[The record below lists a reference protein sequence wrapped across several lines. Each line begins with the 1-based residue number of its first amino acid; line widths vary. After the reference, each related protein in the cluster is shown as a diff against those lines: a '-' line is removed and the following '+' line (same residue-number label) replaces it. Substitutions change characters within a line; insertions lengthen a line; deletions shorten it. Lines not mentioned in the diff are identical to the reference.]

1 MTTDGIIPE
10 NAEIARRL
18 EEVAALIEAQKGSSY
33 RVQAYRHAA
42 ETIHG
47 LPRPAS
53 AILQAEGLEGLEALP
68 GIGQNIAR
76 AVRDLVVMGRL
87 PVLDRLRGESDPVLL
102 LSTVPGISRSLA
114 DRIHHSLGVNTLEDL
129 ETAAHDGRLTEF
141 MEIRG
146 KRLEAIKDSLAARLA
161 RVRLR
166 REPAALPPIHEI
178 LDVDREYRE
187 GARAGTLPT
196 IAPKRF
202 NPEGRS
208 WLPVLHTERE
218 GRHYTALFSNTAR
231 AHELGKTADWVVI
244 YYDRDRSEG
253 QCTVITSER
262 GPLEGRRI
270 ARGRETECLR
280 YYSEDHT
287 SEDHTPDRNRK
298 VG

>member
-18 EEVAALIEAQKGSSY
+18 EEIAALIEAQKGSPY

-42 ETIHG
+42 QTLRE
-47 LPRPAS
+47 LSQPAS

-76 AVRDLVVMGRL
+76 AVRDLVVTGRL

-102 LSTVPGISRSLA
+102 LSTVPGISRTLA

-129 ETAAHDGRLTEF
+129 ETAAHDGRLTKF

-161 RVRLR
+161 RVRRR
-166 REPAALPPIHEI
+166 REPAVPPPIQEI

-196 IAPKRF
+196 IAPKRL

-244 YYDRDRSEG
+244 YNDGDRSEG

-270 ARGRETECLR
+270 VRGRETECLR
-280 YYSEDHT
+280 YYSQGPA
-287 SEDHTPDRNRK
+287 SDRDRK